1 MLKSKTIDRVAAAGI
16 TLAAAFCLLAM
27 VFSDAIA
34 EAFGGAGV
42 SMEYETELFDTSEI
56 IEIDI
61 AMDEDDWAE
70 MLENA
75 TSEEYYECDV
85 TINGTTFYR
94 VGIRPK
100 GNTSLTSIASDPD
113 TDRYSFKLEFDQ
125 YVDGQTC
132 WGLDKLVLNNN
143 YADAT
148 NMKEA
153 LTYDMFQFL
162 GADASLY
169 NYAEISV
176 NGEYWG
182 VYLALE
188 AVEDSFM
195 LRNYGVSDGEL
206 YKPEGMDGGGGGFS
220 PIDTPF
226 SGTDFFD
233 ALLENEEYLEQYHA
247 YYRQLVEEY
256 VDGGKLEETY
266 NRIRSQIDSL
276 VETDPTAF
284 YSYEEYEAAAEML
297 YDTILL
303 RAESVEGQLDGTI
316 PSTEEGQ
323 RADSSALIDASSIDL
338 SVMGSMMGGG
348 GGGRGGQMEERQPG
362 DEPGAAQ
369 AENGKAEEETDSA
382 GEDALPTAFTAES
395 VSTMPLSAAAS
406 EPAESAPSDA
416 AGEQTPPDSGQS
428 ESGGSGSDAASGEDA
443 GTGDG
448 DAAPQMPEDFDPSEF
463 DFSEMTPP
471 EDAGNG
477 EGMEAFGG
485 RGGGPGGMSFD
496 GSGSDAGSSAVLQ
509 NAVWYGGC
517 FLLVIALL
525 IAGVYRRRPKIRH
538 RRNRQKALPPGT

>member
-42 SMEYETELFDTSEI
+42 SMEYETELFDTSKI

-61 AMDEDDWAE
+61 SMDEDDWAE

-100 GNTSLTSIASDPD
+100 GNTSLTSIANDPD

-206 YKPEGMDGGGGGFS
+206 YKPEGMDGGGGGGFS
-220 PIDTPF
+220 MNGGGADLNYTVDDLDSYSTIWEGEVTNT
-226 SGTDFFD
+226 TDAD
-233 ALLENEEYLEQYHA
+233 HERVVAALQKAGEGEEL
-247 YYRQLVEEY
+247 
-256 VDGGKLEETY
+256 ETY
-266 NRIRSQIDSL
+266 LDVDNLLRYMAVHSFVVNEDSL
-276 VETDPTAF
+276 SGNMPHN
-284 YSYEEYEAAAEML
+284 YYLYE
-297 YDTILL
+297 YD
-303 RAESVEGQLDGTI
+303 GQLNII
-316 PSTEEGQ
+316 PWDYNLT
-323 RADSSALIDASSIDL
+323 L
-338 SVMGSMMGGG
+338 GG
-348 GGGRGGQMEERQPG
+348 M
-362 DEPGAAQ
+362 
-369 AENGKAEEETDSA
+369 
-382 GEDALPTAFTAES
+382 
-395 VSTMPLSAAAS
+395 
-406 EPAESAPSDA
+406 
-416 AGEQTPPDSGQS
+416 
-428 ESGGSGSDAASGEDA
+428 
-443 GTGDG
+443 
-448 DAAPQMPEDFDPSEF
+448 
-463 DFSEMTPP
+463 
-471 EDAGNG
+471 
-477 EGMEAFGG
+477 GMEAFGG

-509 NAVWYGGC
+509 NAVWYSGC
-517 FLLVIALL
+517 FLLLVIALL
-525 IAGVYRRRPKIRH
+525 IAGVYRRRPKIRR

>member
-1 MLKSKTIDRVAAAGI
+1 MG
-16 TLAAAFCLLAM
+16 
-27 VFSDAIA
+27 
-34 EAFGGAGV
+34 
-42 SMEYETELFDTSEI
+42 
-56 IEIDI
+56 
-61 AMDEDDWAE
+61 
-70 MLENA
+70 
-75 TSEEYYECDV
+75 
-85 TINGTTFYR
+85 
-94 VGIRPK
+94 
-100 GNTSLTSIASDPD
+100 
-113 TDRYSFKLEFDQ
+113 
-125 YVDGQTC
+125 
-132 WGLDKLVLNNN
+132 
-143 YADAT
+143 
-148 NMKEA
+148 
-153 LTYDMFQFL
+153 
-162 GADASLY
+162 DAS
-169 NYAEISV
+169 SV
-176 NGEYWG
+176 IN
-182 VYLALE
+182 
-188 AVEDSFM
+188 
-195 LRNYGVSDGEL
+195 N
-206 YKPEGMDGGGGGFS
+206 

-256 VDGGKLEETY
+256 VDGGRLEETY
-266 NRIRSQIDSL
+266 NRIHSQIDSL

-284 YSYEEYEAAAEML
+284 YSYEEYEAAAEIL
-297 YDTILL
+297 YETVLL
-303 RAESVEGQLDGTI
+303 RAESVRGQLDGTI

-362 DEPGAAQ
+362 NEPGAAP

-517 FLLVIALL
+517 LLLLVIALL
-525 IAGVYRRRPKIRH
+525 IAGGYRRRPKIRR

>member
-1 MLKSKTIDRVAAAGI
+1 MG
-16 TLAAAFCLLAM
+16 
-27 VFSDAIA
+27 
-34 EAFGGAGV
+34 
-42 SMEYETELFDTSEI
+42 
-56 IEIDI
+56 
-61 AMDEDDWAE
+61 
-70 MLENA
+70 
-75 TSEEYYECDV
+75 
-85 TINGTTFYR
+85 
-94 VGIRPK
+94 
-100 GNTSLTSIASDPD
+100 
-113 TDRYSFKLEFDQ
+113 
-125 YVDGQTC
+125 
-132 WGLDKLVLNNN
+132 
-143 YADAT
+143 
-148 NMKEA
+148 
-153 LTYDMFQFL
+153 
-162 GADASLY
+162 DAS
-169 NYAEISV
+169 SV
-176 NGEYWG
+176 IN
-182 VYLALE
+182 
-188 AVEDSFM
+188 D
-195 LRNYGVSDGEL
+195 
-206 YKPEGMDGGGGGFS
+206 

-233 ALLENEEYLEQYHA
+233 ALLDNEEYLEQYHA

-256 VDGGKLEETY
+256 VFGGGLEETY

-284 YSYEEYEAAAEML
+284 YSYEEYEAAAEIL
-297 YDTILL
+297 YETVLL
-303 RAESVEGQLDGTI
+303 RAESAEGQLDGTI

-323 RADSSALIDASSIDL
+323 RADSSVLIDASSIDL

-348 GGGRGGQMEERQPG
+348 GGGRGGQMDGQQPG
-362 DEPGAAQ
+362 DEPGAAP
-369 AENGKAEEETDSA
+369 AENGQAEEETDSA

-416 AGEQTPPDSGQS
+416 AGEQTPPDNAGTEPEDAAPPDSGQS
-428 ESGGSGSDAASGEDA
+428 ESGGRGSDAASGEDA
-443 GTGDG
+443 RTGDG
-448 DAAPQMPEDFDPSEF
+448 DTAPQMPEDFDPSEF

-517 FLLVIALL
+517 LLLLVIALL